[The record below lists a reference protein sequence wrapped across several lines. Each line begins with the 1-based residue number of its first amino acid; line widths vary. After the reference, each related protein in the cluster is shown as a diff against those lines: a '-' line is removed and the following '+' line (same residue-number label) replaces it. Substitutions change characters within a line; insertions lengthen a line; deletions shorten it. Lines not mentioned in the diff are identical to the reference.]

1 MLKRIKR
8 ALTFIFILLAAGFFF
23 PQGKSEVEIQY
34 IKSEYLPLIENL
46 DPKDLLFSQY
56 SLDLMQFYK
65 DFAKGNPFT
74 NNFYAYKPKKN
85 ESLFWI
91 AARCNIPV
99 DTIASLNN
107 IANADYVLEGKT
119 LLLPTASGLFIADTG
134 KIRIEKPL
142 NSLEALIQKN
152 CIDKLDYNEFFCYNI
167 NERYYLH
174 LPGEKLDPT
183 TRAFFLDVKMRTPLD
198 HYWLSSDYGYRPSPF
213 NGEKQF
219 HRGIDM
225 AAPEGTPV
233 FACKEGRVISIVRMD
248 PTFGNYIVIKH
259 PSGLSSI
266 YAHLSKIKVSKNGEK
281 VATGQEIGLVG
292 KTGRVTGPH
301 LHFEI
306 RQNGQATNPN
316 AYIRH

>member
-1 MLKRIKR
+1 MLNRFKK
-8 ALTFIFILLAAGFFF
+8 LFIFVLFSTACTVLFSQENGNF
-23 PQGKSEVEIQY
+23 QIQY
-34 IKSEYLPLIENL
+34 IKTDRVPVIEKL
-46 DPKDLLFSQY
+46 DIKDVLFNQY
-56 SLDLMQFYK
+56 SQDLMEFYK
-65 DFAKGNPFT
+65 DLAKGKTIT
-74 NNFYAYKPKKN
+74 NTFYAYVPKKG
-85 ESLFWI
+85 ETLFWI

-99 DTIASLNN
+99 ETIASLNN
-107 IANADYVLEGKT
+107 IANADYVIEGKT
-119 LLLPTASGLFIADTG
+119 LLIPTASGLFIPDTG

-152 CIDKLDYNEFFCYNI
+152 CIDKLDDNDFFCYNI
-167 NERYYLH
+167 NERFFLH
-174 LPGEKLDPT
+174 LPAEKLDAT

-198 HYWLSSDYGYRPSPF
+198 HYWLSSDYGFRPSPF
-213 NGEKQF
+213 NGSKQF

-233 FACKEGRVISIVRMD
+233 FACKEGTVISIVRMD

-259 PSGLSSI
+259 PSGLTSI
-266 YAHLSKIKVSKNGEK
+266 YAHLSKIKVTKNGEK

-292 KTGRVTGPH
+292 KTGKVTGAH

-306 RQNGQATNPN
+306 RQNGQPTNPN